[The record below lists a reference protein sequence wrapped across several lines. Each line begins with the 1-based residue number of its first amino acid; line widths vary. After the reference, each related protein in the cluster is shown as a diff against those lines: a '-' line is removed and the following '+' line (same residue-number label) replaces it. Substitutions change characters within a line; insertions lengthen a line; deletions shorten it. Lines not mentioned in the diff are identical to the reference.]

1 MFSYTTPL
9 LRQTFSLKELKEK
22 RFYIPDCTIGFLN
35 NTTPLALEKSEWLML
50 SELLKCLFDDFTFN
64 EEDTIAVDKGELC
77 DKTIL
82 FIAVDFNKVRILI
95 GLNVNSS
102 TLSAAISKKGIVVH
116 SIEEKKQ
123 NEFKSLLHNYLL
135 DNSYVLNT
143 I

>member
-1 MFSYTTPL
+1 MLSYTTPL
-9 LRQTFSLKELKEK
+9 LRQTISLKELKEK

-35 NTTPLALEKSEWLML
+35 NTNPLALEKSEWLML
-50 SELLKCLFDDFTFN
+50 SELLKCLFNDFTFN
-64 EEDTIAVDKGELC
+64 EEDTIAVDKSELC
-77 DKTIL
+77 DKTII
-82 FIAVDFNKVRILI
+82 FIAVDFNEVSILI

-102 TLSAAISKKGIVVH
+102 TLSAAISKKGFVIH

-123 NEFKSLLHNYLL
+123 NDFICLLHSYLF